1 MLKRVLIASLLAMA
15 PLSAA
20 QAQTIVLIPEAG
32 SMSPPTV
39 IVDPRASKNDPVL
52 VCVSM
57 AQLSAGGCTL
67 RSVTQGGSRRN

>member
-1 MLKRVLIASLLAMA
+1 MLKHAVTASLLALA

-20 QAQTIVLIPEAG
+20 QAQTIVLLPEAG

-39 IVDPRASKNDPVL
+39 IVDPRAAKNDPVL

-67 RSVTQGGSRRN
+67 RNVTQGGSRRH

>member
-1 MLKRVLIASLLAMA
+1 MLKRILIASLLAGV
-15 PLSAA
+15 PLGAA
-20 QAQTIVLIPEAG
+20 QAQTIVFLPEAG

-39 IVDPRASKNDPVL
+39 IVDPRASKRDPVL

-67 RSVTQGGSRRN
+67 RNVSQGGSRRN

>member
-15 PLSAA
+15 PVSAA
-20 QAQTIVLIPEAG
+20 QAQTIVLLPEAG

-39 IVDPRASKNDPVL
+39 IVDPRASKRDPVL

-57 AQLSAGGCTL
+57 AQLSAGGCSF
-67 RSVTQGGSRRN
+67 RNRTQGGSRRH